1 MHLGDDWLLF
11 LLLRLR
17 LIFVISPLRCYYA
30 NLWLICDY
38 PVVLIN
44 ELAEDFANF
53 KDMLS

>member
-11 LLLRLR
+11 LLLRLS
-17 LIFVISPLRCYYA
+17 LIFFVSPLRCYYA